1 MKKIITEVILPIYI
15 SVKQIAK
22 TFTRTQWFV
31 FYAGVILVVG
41 GLLGGLIAF
50 NESLKVSIPRK
61 GGSFSE
67 GIVGTPR
74 FINPVLA
81 ISDADKDL
89 TQVLYSGLMKRDN
102 SGTLIPDLAES
113 FSVSPDGKV
122 YTFTLKENLYFHDGS
137 KVTADDI
144 VYTVEMVQNPLVKSP
159 IKTNWEG
166 ITVKK
171 DSDRTVSFTLKQRY
185 VSFLENTTL
194 GILPKKLWGSLTPE
208 QFPLSDLNTKPVGS
222 GPYKMDSIT
231 KNSSGI
237 PTSYTLTSFSK
248 FDDGEAYIKK
258 IHFVFFGNERELVQ
272 GLRDGDVDNIS
283 QISPVLVKE
292 LQKEKGYTVLQTP
305 LPRVFGIFLNQN
317 KNQLFT
323 DAKIREAINIAIN
336 RQALIDNVLYGYGTP
351 MTSPIPSW
359 LLEKKPETTEPIDS
373 DKVNKL
379 IESAGYTKG
388 DDGMYVKKGKKG
400 ESGPRLAF
408 TLTTADAP
416 ELKAAAQMIKDQLLP
431 YGIDVTLSIFDS
443 GTLAQTVIRER
454 SYEALLFGQNVEQE
468 AELFAFWHS
477 SQRNDP
483 GLNIAM
489 YANARVDELLEKIHK
504 TDEKDDRQDIYE
516 KIDTLIQDD
525 IPAIF
530 LYSPSF
536 IYVSNSKG
544 SPTGISLSHLI
555 TPKDRLQNIN
565 TWFINTERVWK
576 WFAHQPHN

>member
-1 MKKIITEVILPIYI
+1 MKKIITEVLIPIYK
-15 SVKQIAK
+15 SVTEIAK
-22 TFTRTQWFV
+22 TFTRTQWFI
-31 FYAGVILVVG
+31 FYTGVVLVLG

-50 NESLKVSIPRK
+50 NESLKVTIPRR
-61 GGSFSE
+61 GGSFTE

-89 TQVLYSGLMKRDN
+89 TQILYSGLMKRDRN
-102 SGTLIPDLAES
+102 GTLVPDLAKS
-113 FSVSPDGKV
+113 YTVSEDGKT
-122 YTFTLKENLYFHDGS
+122 YTFELNDAIYFHDGT
-137 KVTADDI
+137 KITADDV
-144 VYTVEMVQNPLVKSP
+144 VYTVEMVQNPLIKSP

-166 ITVKK
+166 VTIKK
-171 DSDRTVSFTLKQRY
+171 ESDSTVSFTLKQRY

-194 GILPKKLWGSLTPE
+194 GILPKKLWGTLTPE
-208 QFPLSDLNTKPVGS
+208 QFPLSDLNTKPIGS
-222 GPYKMDSIT
+222 GPYKMDTIT

-237 PTSYTLTSFSK
+237 PTSYTVTSFGK
-248 FDDGEAYIKK
+248 FIEGEAYIKK
-258 IHFVFFGNERELVQ
+258 VRFVFFGNERELVQ
-272 GLRDGDVDNIS
+272 GLRDGDVDSIS

-292 LQKEKGYTVLQTP
+292 LTKEKQYTILQTP

-323 DAKIREAINIAIN
+323 DAKIREAINLAIN
-336 RQALIDNVLYGYGTP
+336 RQALIDTVLYGYGTP
-351 MTSPIPSW
+351 MTSPVPSW
-359 LLEKKPETTEPIDS
+359 LLETQETPTTTIDTEKIT
-373 DKVNKL
+373 KL
-379 IESAGYTKG
+379 ITSAGYEKG
-388 DDGMYVKKGKKG
+388 DDGIYVKKGKKG
-400 ESGPRLAF
+400 EAGQRLGF

-416 ELKAAAQMIKDQLLP
+416 ELKAAAQIIKEQLLP
-431 YGIDVTLSIFDS
+431 YGIDVTLTIFDS

-489 YANARVDELLEKIHK
+489 YANARVDELLERIHK
-504 TDEKDDRQDIYE
+504 TSDKADREDMYE
-516 KIDTLIQDD
+516 KISSLIQEDT
-525 IPAIF
+525 PAIF

-536 IYVSNSKG
+536 IYILGKN

-565 TWFINTERVWK
+565 TWFINIERVWK
-576 WFAHQPHN
+576 WFAHPIE

>member
-1 MKKIITEVILPIYI
+1 MKQIITEVILPIYT

-222 GPYKMDSIT
+222 GPYKMDGIT

-258 IHFVFFGNERELVQ
+258 IHFVFFGNER
-272 GLRDGDVDNIS
+272 
-283 QISPVLVKE
+283 
-292 LQKEKGYTVLQTP
+292 
-305 LPRVFGIFLNQN
+305 
-317 KNQLFT
+317 
-323 DAKIREAINIAIN
+323 
-336 RQALIDNVLYGYGTP
+336 
-351 MTSPIPSW
+351 
-359 LLEKKPETTEPIDS
+359 
-373 DKVNKL
+373 
-379 IESAGYTKG
+379 
-388 DDGMYVKKGKKG
+388 
-400 ESGPRLAF
+400 
-408 TLTTADAP
+408 
-416 ELKAAAQMIKDQLLP
+416 
-431 YGIDVTLSIFDS
+431 
-443 GTLAQTVIRER
+443 
-454 SYEALLFGQNVEQE
+454 
-468 AELFAFWHS
+468 
-477 SQRNDP
+477 
-483 GLNIAM
+483 
-489 YANARVDELLEKIHK
+489 
-504 TDEKDDRQDIYE
+504 
-516 KIDTLIQDD
+516 
-525 IPAIF
+525 
-530 LYSPSF
+530 
-536 IYVSNSKG
+536 
-544 SPTGISLSHLI
+544 
-555 TPKDRLQNIN
+555 
-565 TWFINTERVWK
+565 
-576 WFAHQPHN
+576 

>member
-1 MKKIITEVILPIYI
+1 MKKIIREVVIPIYQSI
-15 SVKQIAK
+15 LQIAK
-22 TFTRTQWFV
+22 TFTRTQWFI
-31 FYAGVILVVG
+31 FYAGVVLVLG

-50 NESLKVSIPRK
+50 NESLKVSIPRR
-61 GGSFSE
+61 GGSFAE

-89 TQVLYSGLMKRDN
+89 TQILYSGLMKRDHD
-102 SGTLIPDLAES
+102 GALIPDLAKS
-113 FSVSPDGKV
+113 YTVSEDGKT
-122 YTFTLKENLYFHDGS
+122 YTFELNTDIYFHDGT
-137 KVTADDI
+137 KITADDV

-166 ITVKK
+166 INVKK
-171 DSDRTVSFTLKQRY
+171 ESDTTVSFTLKQRY

-194 GILPKKLWGSLTPE
+194 GILPKKLWGTLTPE
-208 QFPLSDLNTKPVGS
+208 QFPLSDLNTKPIGS
-222 GPYKMDSIT
+222 GPYKMDTVT

-237 PTSYTLTSFSK
+237 PTSYTVSSFNK
-248 FDDGEAYIKK
+248 FAGGESYIKK
-258 IHFVFFGNERELVQ
+258 VRFVFFGNERELVQ
-272 GLRDGDVDNIS
+272 GLRDGDVDSIS

-292 LQKEKGYTVLQTP
+292 LEKEKQYTILQTP

-323 DAKIREAINIAIN
+323 DGKIREAINLAIN
-336 RQALIDNVLYGYGTP
+336 RQTLIDTVLYGYGTP
-351 MTSPIPSW
+351 MTSPVPSW
-359 LLEKKPETTEPIDS
+359 LLDTKEEPTTTIDTEKIT
-373 DKVNKL
+373 KL
-379 IESAGYTKG
+379 IESAGYEKG
-388 DDGMYVKKGKKG
+388 DDGIYTKKGKKG
-400 ESGPRLAF
+400 EAGPRLAF

-416 ELKAAAQMIKDQLLP
+416 ELKAAAQSIKDQLLP

-489 YANARVDELLEKIHK
+489 YANARVDELLERIHK
-504 TDEKDDRQDIYE
+504 TSDKTDRQDIYE
-516 KIDTLIQDD
+516 KISSLIQDD
-525 IPAIF
+525 TPAIF

-536 IYVSNSKG
+536 IYVTGKN

-576 WFAHQPHN
+576 WFAHPIK

>member
-1 MKKIITEVILPIYI
+1 MKKIITEVIVPIYT
-15 SVKQIAK
+15 SVKHITE
-22 TFTRTQWFV
+22 TFTRIQWFV
-31 FYAGVILVVG
+31 FYTGVVLILG
-41 GLLGGLIAF
+41 GLLGGLIVF
-50 NESLKVSIPRK
+50 NESLKVSIPRR
-61 GGSFSE
+61 GGTFSE

-89 TQVLYSGLMKRDN
+89 TQVLYNGLMKRDKD
-102 SGTLIPDLAES
+102 GALVPDLAES
-113 FSVSPDGKV
+113 YTVSEDGKV
-122 YTFTLKENLYFHDGS
+122 YTFKLKDNIYFHDDS
-137 KVTADDI
+137 KVTVDD
-144 VYTVEMVQNPLVKSP
+144 VTYTVEMVQNQLIKSP

-171 DSDRTVSFTLKQRY
+171 ESENVVSFTLKQRY

-194 GILPKKLWGSLTPE
+194 GILPKRLWVSLTPE

-222 GPYKMDSIT
+222 GPYKMDSVT

-237 PTSYTLTSFSK
+237 PTSYTLTSFNRFIGS
-248 FDDGEAYIKK
+248 EAYIKK
-258 IHFVFFGNERELVQ
+258 VHFVFFGNERELVQ
-272 GLRDGDVDNIS
+272 GFRDGDVDSIS

-292 LQKEKGYTVLQTP
+292 LEKEKGYTVSQTP

-323 DAKIREAINIAIN
+323 DARIREAINLAIN
-336 RQALIDNVLYGYGTP
+336 RQELINSVLSGYGTP

-359 LLEKKPETTEPIDS
+359 LMDAEETVSQPIDVQ
-373 DKVNKL
+373 KITTL
-379 IESAGYTKG
+379 IEQSGYEK
-388 DDGMYVKKGKKG
+388 DENGMYVKQDKKG
-400 ESGPRLAF
+400 VVIERLAF

-416 ELKAAAQMIKDQLLP
+416 ELKAAGEMIKNQLLN
-431 YGIDVTLSIFDS
+431 YGIDVTLTIFDS

-483 GLNIAM
+483 GLNIAL
-489 YANARVDELLEKIHK
+489 YANARVDELLERIHK
-504 TDEKDDRQDIYE
+504 TDDKNDRQDIYE
-516 KIDTLIQDD
+516 KIGTLIQDD
-525 IPAIF
+525 TPAIF

-536 IYVSNSKG
+536 IYVLGKG
-544 SPTGISLSHLI
+544 SPTGVSLAHLI

-576 WFAHQPHN
+576 WFAHQ